1 MTKEE
6 CRFSVIM
13 AVYDNARELEENLP
27 AFLNQTYEP
36 GYEVIV
42 VDESSTDNTEDVLKL
57 FKNDNPHL
65 YSTFLP
71 RPERN
76 ITRRKLALTIGVK
89 AAKKEW
95 VILTDIHRQPPS
107 EEWLKE
113 IAECM
118 DHSTEAMIGYYR
130 KKGTK
135 IQLFEDIS
143 EARRL
148 IRKAERKRADGH
160 KGKHLKYLRG
170 KYDFIVVKT
179 SKAHDLL
186 KFFEQKIGLR
196 HLLGLRL
203 VVMCQNSKS

>member
-1 MTKEE
+1 MNK
-6 CRFSVIM
+6 FSVIM

-27 AFLNQTYEP
+27 AFLTQTYEP

-57 FKNDNPHL
+57 LKNEHPHL

-71 RPERN
+71 KPYRD
-76 ITRRKLALTIGVK
+76 ILRRKLALTIGVK
-89 AAKKEW
+89 AAKNEW
-95 VILTDIHRQPPS
+95 VILTDIYSTPPS

-113 IAECM
+113 IAECI
-118 DHSTEAMIGYYR
+118 DNSTEAMIGYYR

-135 IQLFEDIS
+135 IQLFDDIT
-143 EARRL
+143 ETRRL
-148 IRKAERKRADGH
+148 IIKAERKRADGH

-170 KYDFIVVKT
+170 KYDFIAVKT

-186 KFFEQKIGLR
+186 KYFEQKVGFRRLMGLR
-196 HLLGLRL
+196 FS
-203 VVMCQNSKS
+203 VMCQNINS

>member
-1 MTKEE
+1 MTKET

-27 AFLNQTYEP
+27 AFLTQTYEP
-36 GYEVIV
+36 GFEVIV

-57 FKNDNPHL
+57 FKQKHPHF
-65 YSTFLP
+65 YNTFLP
-71 RPERN
+71 KPNRN
-76 ITRRKLALTIGVK
+76 IMRRKLALTIGVK
-89 AAKKEW
+89 ATKNEW
-95 VILTDIHRQPPS
+95 VVMTDIHKQPPS

-118 DHSTEAMIGYYR
+118 DSSTEAMIGYYR

-135 IQLFEDIS
+135 IQCFDDIA

-148 IRKAERKRADGH
+148 ITKAERLRADGH

-186 KFFEQKIGLR
+186 KFFEQKIGFR
-196 HLLGLRL
+196 RLLGLRL
-203 VVMCQNSKS
+203 AVLFQNSNS

>member
-1 MTKEE
+1 MT
-6 CRFSVIM
+6 RFSVII
-13 AVYDNARELEENLP
+13 AVFDNARELEENLP
-27 AFLNQTYEP
+27 AFLTQTYEP

-57 FKNDNPHL
+57 FKNDYPHL
-65 YSTFLP
+65 YSTFIP
-71 RPERN
+71 KPDRN

-89 AAKKEW
+89 ATKNEW
-95 VILTDIHRQPPS
+95 VILTDIHAKPPS

-113 IAECM
+113 IAECI
-118 DHSTEAMIGYYR
+118 DNTTEAMIGYYR

-143 EARRL
+143 QTRRL

-186 KFFEQKIGLR
+186 KYFEQKVSFR
-196 HLLGLRL
+196 RLLGLRL
-203 VVMCQNSKS
+203 AVMCQNSKR

>member
-1 MTKEE
+1 
-6 CRFSVIM
+6 M

-27 AFLNQTYEP
+27 AFLTQTYEP
-36 GYEVIV
+36 GFEVIV

-57 FKNDNPHL
+57 FKQKHPHL
-65 YSTFLP
+65 YNTFLP
-71 RPERN
+71 KPNRN
-76 ITRRKLALTIGVK
+76 IMRRKLALTIGVK
-89 AAKKEW
+89 ATKNEW
-95 VILTDIHRQPPS
+95 VVMTDIHKQPPS

-118 DHSTEAMIGYYR
+118 DSSTEAMIGYYR

-135 IQLFEDIS
+135 IQCFDDIA

-148 IRKAERKRADGH
+148 ITKAERLRADGH
-160 KGKHLKYLRG
+160 KGKRLKYLRG

-186 KFFEQKIGLR
+186 KFFEQKIGFR
-196 HLLGLRL
+196 RLLGLRL
-203 VVMCQNSKS
+203 AVMFQNSNS

>member
-1 MTKEE
+1 MN
-6 CRFSVIM
+6 RFSVIM
-13 AVYDNARELEENLP
+13 AVYDNARELEEKLP
-27 AFLNQTYEP
+27 AFLTQTYEP

-57 FKNDNPHL
+57 FKNEHPHL
-65 YSTFLP
+65 YTTFLP
-71 RPERN
+71 KPDRN
-76 ITRRKLALTIGVK
+76 IMRRKLALTIGVK
-89 AAKKEW
+89 AAKNEW
-95 VILTDIHRQPPS
+95 VILTDIHATPPS

-113 IAECM
+113 IAECI
-118 DHSTEAMIGYYR
+118 DNTTEAMIGYYR

-135 IQLFEDIS
+135 IQLFEDITQT
-143 EARRL
+143 RRL

-186 KFFEQKIGLR
+186 KFFEQKVSFR
-196 HLLGLRL
+196 RLLGLRL
-203 VVMCQNSKS
+203 AVMCQNSRS

>member
-1 MTKEE
+1 
-6 CRFSVIM
+6 M
-13 AVYDNARELEENLP
+13 AVCDNAHELEENLP
-27 AFLNQTYEP
+27 AFLTQTYEP
-36 GYEVIV
+36 GFEVIV

-57 FKNDNPHL
+57 FKNDYPQL
-65 YSTFLP
+65 YTTFLP
-71 RPERN
+71 KPDRN

-89 AAKKEW
+89 AAKNEW
-95 VILTDIHRQPPS
+95 VILTDIHTTPPS

-113 IAECM
+113 IADCI
-118 DHSTEAMIGYYR
+118 DSTTEAMIGYYR

-143 EARRL
+143 QTRRL

-170 KYDFIVVKT
+170 KYDFLVVKT

-186 KFFEQKIGLR
+186 KFFEQKVTFR
-196 HLLGLRL
+196 RLLGLRL
-203 VVMCQNSKS
+203 AVMCQNSHS

>member
-1 MTKEE
+1 
-6 CRFSVIM
+6 M

-27 AFLNQTYEP
+27 AFLTQTYEP

-57 FKNDNPHL
+57 LKNEHPHL

-71 RPERN
+71 KPYRD
-76 ITRRKLALTIGVK
+76 ILRRKLALTIGVK
-89 AAKKEW
+89 AAKNEW
-95 VILTDIHRQPPS
+95 VILTDIYSTPPS

-113 IAECM
+113 IAECI
-118 DHSTEAMIGYYR
+118 DNSTEAMIGYYR

-135 IQLFEDIS
+135 IQLFDDIT
-143 EARRL
+143 ETRRL
-148 IRKAERKRADGH
+148 IIKAERKRADGH

-170 KYDFIVVKT
+170 KYDFIAVKT

-186 KFFEQKIGLR
+186 KYFEQKVGFRRLMGLR
-196 HLLGLRL
+196 FS
-203 VVMCQNSKS
+203 VMCQNINS

>member
-1 MTKEE
+1 MN
-6 CRFSVIM
+6 RFSVIM
-13 AVYDNARELEENLP
+13 AVYDNASELEEKLP
-27 AFLNQTYEP
+27 AFLTQNYEP

-57 FKNDNPHL
+57 FKNEHPQL

-71 RPERN
+71 KPDRN
-76 ITRRKLALTIGVK
+76 IMRRKLALTIGVK
-89 AAKKEW
+89 AAKNEW
-95 VILTDIHRQPPS
+95 VILTDIHANPPS

-113 IAECM
+113 IAECI
-118 DHSTEAMIGYYR
+118 DNTTEAMIGYYR

-135 IQLFEDIS
+135 IQIFEDITQ
-143 EARRL
+143 ARRL

-186 KFFEQKIGLR
+186 KFFEQKITFR
-196 HLLGLRL
+196 RLLGLRL
-203 VVMCQNSKS
+203 AVMCQNSQS

>member
-1 MTKEE
+1 MI
-6 CRFSVIM
+6 RFSVIM

-27 AFLNQTYEP
+27 VFLTQSYES

-57 FKNDNPHL
+57 QKNDHPHL

-71 RPERN
+71 KPNRN
-76 ITRRKLALTIGVK
+76 ILRRRLALTLGVK
-89 AAKKEW
+89 AAKNEW
-95 VILTDIHRQPPS
+95 VILTDIHSRPPS

-113 IAECM
+113 VAECIG
-118 DHSTEAMIGYYR
+118 DSTEAMIGYYR
-130 KKGTK
+130 KRGTK
-135 IQLFEDIS
+135 IQLFEDITQT
-143 EARRL
+143 RRL
-148 IRKAERKRADGH
+148 IRKAERERADGH

-186 KFFEQKIGLR
+186 KYFEQKVGFR
-196 HLLGLRL
+196 RLLGLRL
-203 VVMCQNSKS
+203 AVICQNSQS

>member
-1 MTKEE
+1 
-6 CRFSVIM
+6 M
-13 AVYDNARELEENLP
+13 AVCDNAHELEENLP
-27 AFLNQTYEP
+27 AFLTQTYEP
-36 GYEVIV
+36 GFEVIV

-57 FKNDNPHL
+57 FKNDYPQL
-65 YSTFLP
+65 YTTFLP
-71 RPERN
+71 KPDRN

-89 AAKKEW
+89 AAKNEW
-95 VILTDIHRQPPS
+95 VILTDIHTTPPS

-113 IAECM
+113 IADCI
-118 DHSTEAMIGYYR
+118 DSTTEAMIGYYR

-143 EARRL
+143 QTRRL

-170 KYDFIVVKT
+170 KYDFLVVKT

-186 KFFEQKIGLR
+186 KFFEQKVTFR
-196 HLLGLRL
+196 RLLGLRL
-203 VVMCQNSKS
+203 AVMNSHS

>member
-1 MTKEE
+1 
-6 CRFSVIM
+6 M

-27 AFLNQTYEP
+27 AFLTQTYEP
-36 GYEVIV
+36 GFEVIV

-57 FKNDNPHL
+57 FKQKHPHL
-65 YSTFLP
+65 YNTFLP
-71 RPERN
+71 KPNRN
-76 ITRRKLALTIGVK
+76 IMRRKLALTIGVK
-89 AAKKEW
+89 ATKNEW
-95 VILTDIHRQPPS
+95 VVMTDIHKQPPS

-118 DHSTEAMIGYYR
+118 DSSTEAMIGYYR

-135 IQLFEDIS
+135 IQCFDDIA

-148 IRKAERKRADGH
+148 ITKAERLRADGH

-186 KFFEQKIGLR
+186 KFFEQKIGFR
-196 HLLGLRL
+196 RLLGLRL
-203 VVMCQNSKS
+203 AVMFQNSNS

>member
-1 MTKEE
+1 MN
-6 CRFSVIM
+6 RFSVIM
-13 AVYDNARELEENLP
+13 AVNDNASELEEKLP
-27 AFLNQTYEP
+27 AFLTQTYEP

-57 FKNDNPHL
+57 FKNDYPHL

-71 RPERN
+71 KPDRN

-89 AAKKEW
+89 AAKNEW
-95 VILTDIHRQPPS
+95 VILTDIHVNPPS

-113 IAECM
+113 IAECI
-118 DHSTEAMIGYYR
+118 DNTTEAMIGYYR

-135 IQLFEDIS
+135 IQLFEDI
-143 EARRL
+143 AQTRRL

-186 KFFEQKIGLR
+186 KFFEQKVSFR
-196 HLLGLRL
+196 QLLGLRL
-203 VVMCQNSKS
+203 AVMCQNSQS

>member
-1 MTKEE
+1 
-6 CRFSVIM
+6 M
-13 AVYDNARELEENLP
+13 AVCDNAHELEENLP
-27 AFLNQTYEP
+27 AFLTQTYEP
-36 GYEVIV
+36 GFEVIV

-57 FKNDNPHL
+57 FKNDYPQL
-65 YSTFLP
+65 YTTFLP
-71 RPERN
+71 KPDRN

-89 AAKKEW
+89 AAKNEW
-95 VILTDIHRQPPS
+95 VILTDIHTTPPS

-113 IAECM
+113 IADCI
-118 DHSTEAMIGYYR
+118 DSTTEAMIGYYR

-143 EARRL
+143 QTRRL

-170 KYDFIVVKT
+170 KYDFLVVKT

-186 KFFEQKIGLR
+186 KFFEQKVSFR
-196 HLLGLRL
+196 RLLGLRL
-203 VVMCQNSKS
+203 AVMCQNSHS

>member
-1 MTKEE
+1 MSK
-6 CRFSVIM
+6 FSVIM
-13 AVYDNARELEENLP
+13 AICDNARELEENLP
-27 AFLNQTYEP
+27 AFLSQTYEP

-57 FKNDNPHL
+57 LKNDNPHL
-65 YSTFLP
+65 YNTFLP
-71 RPERN
+71 KPNRN

-89 AAKKEW
+89 AAKNEW
-95 VILTDIHRQPPS
+95 VILTDIHKQPPS

-118 DHSTEAMIGYYR
+118 DRSTEAMIGYYR

-135 IQLFEDIS
+135 IQCFDDIT
-143 EARRL
+143 EARSL
-148 IRKAERKRADGH
+148 IRKAERMRADGH

-179 SKAHDLL
+179 DKAHDLL
-186 KFFEQKIGLR
+186 KFFEQKIGFRRLM
-196 HLLGLRL
+196 GLRL
-203 VVMCQNSKS
+203 SVLFQNSQ

>member
-1 MTKEE
+1 MT
-6 CRFSVIM
+6 RFSVII

-27 AFLNQTYEP
+27 AFLTQTYEP

-57 FKNDNPHL
+57 FKNDYPHL

-71 RPERN
+71 KPDRD
-76 ITRRKLALTIGVK
+76 ILRRKLALTIGVK
-89 AAKKEW
+89 AAKNEW
-95 VILTDIHRQPPS
+95 IILTDIHAKPPS

-113 IAECM
+113 IADCI
-118 DHSTEAMIGYYR
+118 DNTTEAMIGYYR

-135 IQLFEDIS
+135 VQLFDDIP
-143 EARRL
+143 ETRRL

-170 KYDFIVVKT
+170 KYDFIAVKT

-186 KFFEQKIGLR
+186 KYFEQKVSFR
-196 HLLGLRL
+196 QLLGLRL
-203 VVMCQNSKS
+203 AVMFQNSH